1 LDGEFQHK
9 EEARALAY
17 FRDALGDLELAEKA
31 LEAKLFE
38 GCLFHCQQG
47 IEKGMKAILA
57 LFGILISKEHRIS
70 DLFGKEVENFGDELK
85 EKFKK
90 LLPRIENL
98 EWYYI
103 PTRYSVSIRGDIH
116 LRAFSENEA
125 IKAYETSSA
134 FLDICFNFI
143 ELKIGKKIPK
153 GRKELFEYLK
163 KEYKDVVKSLPDR
176 EGS

>member
-17 FRDALGDLELAEKA
+17 LRDALGDLELAEKA
-31 LEAKLFE
+31 MEAKLFE
-38 GCLFHCQQG
+38 GCLFHSQQG
-47 IEKGMKAILA
+47 IEKGMKAVLA
-57 LFGILISKEHRIS
+57 LFGILISQEHRIS
-70 DLFGKEVENFGDELK
+70 DLFGKEVENFEDELK
-85 EKFKK
+85 EEFKK
-90 LLPRIENL
+90 LLPSIEDI
-98 EWYYI
+98 EWYYV

-125 IKAYETSSA
+125 KKAYKTSKA

-163 KEYKDVVKSLPDR
+163 KEYRDVVKSLPEK

>member
-1 LDGEFQHK
+1 
-9 EEARALAY
+9 
-17 FRDALGDLELAEKA
+17 
-31 LEAKLFE
+31 
-38 GCLFHCQQG
+38 
-47 IEKGMKAILA
+47 
-57 LFGILISKEHRIS
+57 
-70 DLFGKEVENFGDELK
+70 
-85 EKFKK
+85 
-90 LLPRIENL
+90 
-98 EWYYI
+98 
-103 PTRYSVSIRGDIH
+103 